1 MDKGARAEADMSQR
15 LLDKVA
21 VITGAASGIGAATAK
36 TYVEQGARVV
46 LGDIQDDAGAALVGA
61 LGGPEHAVF
70 CHCNVTSETEVQ
82 ALVDTAVSTFGH
94 IDVMFNC
101 AGIVGAVGPMSTTPA
116 DEWKLTID
124 IMVNGVFYGMK
135 HASRHMKEAGSGS
148 IISMSSTA
156 GVMGGL
162 GPHAYAA
169 AKHAVVGMT
178 KNLAAEM
185 GSFGVRVNCI
195 APAGMA
201 TPMVAEVITGNH
213 QNLEDTIAALA
224 EASPLKGRAG
234 LAQDVANAALWLASD
249 ESGYTSGLT
258 LTVDAGATTGSTPE
272 APAFAEYQPMLREAG
287 RSGLD

>member
-1 MDKGARAEADMSQR
+1 MDKR
-15 LLDKVA
+15 LEGRVA

-36 TYVEQGARVV
+36 TYVDHGARVV
-46 LGDIQDDAGAALVGA
+46 LGDIQDEAGAAIAEG
-61 LGGPEHAVF
+61 LGGSACAIF
-70 CHCNVTSETEVQ
+70 RHCDVTSEDQVK
-82 ALVDTAVSTFGH
+82 ALVEAAVSEFGQ

-116 DEWKLTID
+116 EEWKLTID
-124 IMVNGVFYGMK
+124 ILINGVFYGMK
-135 HASRHMKEAGSGS
+135 HASGYMKEAGSGS

-185 GSFGVRVNCI
+185 GGYGVRVNCI

-213 QNLEDTIAALA
+213 HNLDETIATLA
-224 EASPLKGRAG
+224 AASPLKGRAG

-272 APAFAEYQPMLREAG
+272 GPAFSDYQPMLREAG
-287 RSGLD
+287 RKGLD

>member
-1 MDKGARAEADMSQR
+1 MSKR
-15 LLDKVA
+15 LEGKVA

-36 TYVEQGARVV
+36 TFVEHGARVV
-46 LGDIQDDAGAALVGA
+46 LGDIQDEAGEGLAAA
-61 LGGPEHAVF
+61 LGGASQAIF
-70 CHCNVTSETEVQ
+70 RHCNVTEEAEVQ
-82 ALVDTAVSTFGH
+82 ALVEAAVSEFGQ
-94 IDVMFNC
+94 IDVIFNC

-116 DEWKLTID
+116 EEWKLTID
-124 IMVNGVFYGMK
+124 IMINGVFYGMK
-135 HASRHMKEAGSGS
+135 HASRYMKEAGSGS

-185 GSFGVRVNCI
+185 GGFGVRVNCI

-201 TPMVAEVITGNH
+201 TPMVADVMTGDH
-213 QNLEDTIAALA
+213 KNLEETIATLA
-224 EASPLKGRAG
+224 AVSPLKGRAG

-258 LTVDAGATTGSTPE
+258 LTVDAGTTTGSTAEP
-272 APAFAEYQPMLREAG
+272 PAFAEYAPMVREAG
-287 RSGLD
+287 RKGVD

>member
-1 MDKGARAEADMSQR
+1 MSKR
-15 LLDKVA
+15 LEGKVA

-36 TYVEQGARVV
+36 TFVEHGARVV
-46 LGDIQDDAGAALVGA
+46 LGDIQDEAGEGLAAA
-61 LGGPEHAVF
+61 LGGASQAIF
-70 CHCNVTSETEVQ
+70 RHCNVAEEAEVQ
-82 ALVDTAVSTFGH
+82 ALVEAAVSEFGQ
-94 IDVMFNC
+94 IDVIFNC

-135 HASRHMKEAGSGS
+135 HASRYMKEAGSGS

-162 GPHAYAA
+162 GPHAYTA

-178 KNLAAEM
+178 KNLAAEV
-185 GSFGVRVNCI
+185 GGCGVRVNCI
-195 APAGMA
+195 APAAMA
-201 TPMVAEVITGNH
+201 TPMVADVVTGDH
-213 QNLEDTIAALA
+213 RNLDETIATLA
-224 EASPLKGRAG
+224 GLSPLKGRAG

-258 LTVDAGATTGSTPE
+258 LTVDAGLTTGSTTEP
-272 APAFAEYQPMLREAG
+272 PAFAEYAPMVREAG
-287 RSGLD
+287 KKGMD

>member
-1 MDKGARAEADMSQR
+1 MSKR
-15 LLDKVA
+15 LEGKVA

-36 TYVEQGARVV
+36 TFVEHGARVV
-46 LGDIQDDAGAALVGA
+46 LGDIQDDAGEGLAAA
-61 LGGPEHAVF
+61 LGGASQAIF
-70 CHCNVTSETEVQ
+70 RHCNVTEEAEVQ
-82 ALVDTAVSTFGH
+82 ALVEAAVSEFGQ
-94 IDVMFNC
+94 IDVIFNC

-116 DEWKLTID
+116 EEWKLTID
-124 IMVNGVFYGMK
+124 IMVHGVFYGMK
-135 HASRHMKEAGSGS
+135 HASRYMKEAGSGS

-178 KNLAAEM
+178 KNLAAEV
-185 GSFGVRVNCI
+185 GGFGVRVNCI

-201 TPMVAEVITGNH
+201 TPMVADVMTGDH
-213 QNLEDTIAALA
+213 HNLEETIATLAAL
-224 EASPLKGRAG
+224 SPLKGRAG

-258 LTVDAGATTGSTPE
+258 LTVDAGATTGSTAEP
-272 APAFAEYQPMLREAG
+272 PAFAEYAPMVREAG
-287 RSGLD
+287 RKGVD

>member
-1 MDKGARAEADMSQR
+1 MSKR
-15 LLDKVA
+15 LEGKVA

-36 TYVEQGARVV
+36 TFVEHGARVV
-46 LGDIQDDAGAALVGA
+46 LGDIQDEAGEGLAAA
-61 LGGPEHAVF
+61 LGGASQAIF
-70 CHCNVTSETEVQ
+70 RHCNVTEEAEVQ
-82 ALVDTAVSTFGH
+82 ALVEAAVSEFGQ
-94 IDVMFNC
+94 IDVIFNC

-116 DEWKLTID
+116 EEWKLTID
-124 IMVNGVFYGMK
+124 IMVHGVFYGMK
-135 HASRHMKEAGSGS
+135 HASRYMKEAGSGS

-185 GSFGVRVNCI
+185 GGFGVRVNCI

-201 TPMVAEVITGNH
+201 TPMVADVMTGDH
-213 QNLEDTIAALA
+213 KNLEETIATLA
-224 EASPLKGRAG
+224 AVSPLKGRAG

-258 LTVDAGATTGSTPE
+258 LTVDAGATTGSTAEP
-272 APAFAEYQPMLREAG
+272 PAFAEYAPMVREAG
-287 RSGLD
+287 RKGVD

>member
-1 MDKGARAEADMSQR
+1 MSQR
-15 LLDKVA
+15 SLDKVA

-272 APAFAEYQPMLREAG
+272 APAFAEYQPMMREAG
-287 RSGLD
+287 RTGLD

>member
-272 APAFAEYQPMLREAG
+272 ASAFAEYQPMLREAG
-287 RSGLD
+287 RTGLD

>member
-1 MDKGARAEADMSQR
+1 MSKR
-15 LLDKVA
+15 LDGKVA

-36 TYVEQGARVV
+36 IYVEQGARIV
-46 LGDIQDDAGAALVGA
+46 LGDIQDEAGEALAAA
-61 LGGPEHAVF
+61 LGGSSTAIF
-70 CHCNVTSETEVQ
+70 RHCNVTNEDQVQ
-82 ALVDTAVSTFGH
+82 GLVDAALSEFGQ

-162 GPHAYAA
+162 GPHAYTA

-178 KNLAAEM
+178 KNLAAEV
-185 GSFGVRVNCI
+185 GGFGVRVNCI

-224 EASPLKGRAG
+224 EGSPLRGRAG
-234 LAQDVANAALWLASD
+234 LAEDVANAALWLASD

-258 LTVDAGATTGSTPE
+258 LTVDAGATTGSTAE
-272 APAFAEYQPMLREAG
+272 APAFAEYQPMMREAG
-287 RSGLD
+287 KSGLD

>member
-1 MDKGARAEADMSQR
+1 MSKR
-15 LLDKVA
+15 LAGKVA

-46 LGDIQDDAGAALVGA
+46 LGDIQDEAGASLAEA
-61 LGGPEHAVF
+61 LGGSAHAIF
-70 CHCNVTSETEVQ
+70 RHCNVTSEGEVQ
-82 ALVDTAVSTFGH
+82 ALVDAAVSEFGQ
-94 IDVMFNC
+94 IDIMFNC

-116 DEWKLTID
+116 EEWKLTID

-156 GVMGGL
+156 GIMGGL

-178 KNLAAEM
+178 KNLAAEV
-185 GSFGVRVNCI
+185 GSFGIRVNCI

-224 EASPLKGRAG
+224 EGSPLKGRAG

-258 LTVDAGATTGSTPE
+258 LTVDAGVTTGSTAEP
-272 APAFAEYQPMLREAG
+272 PAFAEYQPMMREAG
-287 RSGLD
+287 RTGLD

>member
-1 MDKGARAEADMSQR
+1 MSKR
-15 LLDKVA
+15 LEGKVA

-36 TYVEQGARVV
+36 TFVEHGARVV
-46 LGDIQDDAGAALVGA
+46 LGDIQYEAGEGLAAA
-61 LGGPEHAVF
+61 LGGASQAIF
-70 CHCNVTSETEVQ
+70 RHCNVTEEAEVQ
-82 ALVDTAVSTFGH
+82 ALVEAAVSEFGQ
-94 IDVMFNC
+94 IDVIFNC

-116 DEWKLTID
+116 EEWKLTID
-124 IMVNGVFYGMK
+124 IMINGVFYGMK
-135 HASRHMKEAGSGS
+135 HASRYMKEAGSGS

-185 GSFGVRVNCI
+185 GGYGVRVNCI

-201 TPMVAEVITGNH
+201 TPMVADVMTGDHNK
-213 QNLEDTIAALA
+213 LDETIAALA

-234 LAQDVANAALWLASD
+234 LAQDVANAALWLGSD
-249 ESGYTSGLT
+249 ESGYTSGMT
-258 LTVDAGATTGSTPE
+258 LTVDAGYTTGSRVEP
-272 APAFAEYQPMLREAG
+272 PAFAEYQPMIREAG
-287 RSGLD
+287 RSGID

>member
-1 MDKGARAEADMSQR
+1 MSKR
-15 LLDKVA
+15 LEGKIA

-36 TYVEQGARVV
+36 TYVEQGAKVV
-46 LGDIQDDAGAALVGA
+46 LGDIQDDAGAVLAEA
-61 LGGPEHAVF
+61 LGGTEHAVF
-70 CHCNVTSETEVQ
+70 CHCNVTSEAEVQ
-82 ALVDTAVSTFGH
+82 ALVDTAVSTFGQ

-213 QNLEDTIAALA
+213 QNLDDTIAALA

-272 APAFAEYQPMLREAG
+272 APAFAEYQPMMREAG
-287 RSGLD
+287 RTGLD

>member
-1 MDKGARAEADMSQR
+1 MSKR
-15 LLDKVA
+15 LEGKVA

-36 TYVEQGARVV
+36 TFVEHGARVV
-46 LGDIQDDAGAALVGA
+46 LGDIQDEAGEGLAAA
-61 LGGPEHAVF
+61 LGGASQAIF
-70 CHCNVTSETEVQ
+70 RHCNVTEEAEVQ
-82 ALVDTAVSTFGH
+82 ALVEAAVSEFGQ
-94 IDVMFNC
+94 IDVIFNC

-116 DEWKLTID
+116 EEWKLTID
-124 IMVNGVFYGMK
+124 IMINGVFYGMK
-135 HASRHMKEAGSGS
+135 HASRYMKEAGSGS

-178 KNLAAEM
+178 KNLAAEV
-185 GSFGVRVNCI
+185 GGFGVRVNCI

-201 TPMVAEVITGNH
+201 TPMVADVMTGDH
-213 QNLEDTIAALA
+213 HNLEETIATLAAL
-224 EASPLKGRAG
+224 SPLKGRAG

-258 LTVDAGATTGSTPE
+258 LTVDAGATTGSTAEP
-272 APAFAEYQPMLREAG
+272 PAFAEYAPMVREAG
-287 RSGLD
+287 RKGVD

>member
-1 MDKGARAEADMSQR
+1 MAED
-15 LLDKVA
+15 
-21 VITGAASGIGAATAK
+21 
-36 TYVEQGARVV
+36 
-46 LGDIQDDAGAALVGA
+46 
-61 LGGPEHAVF
+61 LGGPARAIF
-70 CHCNVTSETEVQ
+70 RSCDVTSEDQVQ
-82 ALVDTAVSTFGH
+82 ALVEAAVLEFGQ

-101 AGIVGAVGPMSTTPA
+101 AGIVGAIGPMSTTPA
-116 DEWKLTID
+116 EEWKLTID
-124 IMVNGVFYGMK
+124 IMINGVFYGMK
-135 HASRHMKEAGSGS
+135 HASRYMKEAGSGS

-185 GSFGVRVNCI
+185 GGYGVRVNCI

-201 TPMVAEVITGNH
+201 TPMVADVLTGNH
-213 QNLEDTIAALA
+213 QNLDETIAALA
-224 EASPLKGRAG
+224 AVSPLRGRAG

-272 APAFAEYQPMLREAG
+272 GPAFSDYQPMLREAG

>member
-1 MDKGARAEADMSQR
+1 MDKR
-15 LLDKVA
+15 LEGKVA
-21 VITGAASGIGAATAK
+21 VITGAASGIGASTAK
-36 TYVEQGARVV
+36 TYVDHGARVV
-46 LGDIQDDAGAALVGA
+46 LGDIQDDAGESMAAALGSA
-61 LGGPEHAVF
+61 SHAIF
-70 CHCNVTSETEVQ
+70 RHCNVAEEADVQ
-82 ALVDTAVSTFGH
+82 GLVEAAVSEFGQ
-94 IDVMFNC
+94 IDVIFNC

-116 DEWKLTID
+116 EEWRLTID
-124 IMVNGVFYGMK
+124 IMINGVFFGMK
-135 HASRHMKEAGSGS
+135 HASRYMKEAGSGS

-185 GSFGVRVNCI
+185 GGYGVRVNCI

-201 TPMVAEVITGNH
+201 TPMVADVLTGDH
-213 QNLEDTIAALA
+213 HNLDDTIAALA

-258 LTVDAGATTGSTPE
+258 LTVDAGATTGSTAAP
-272 APAFAEYQPMLREAG
+272 PAFAEYAPMVREAG
-287 RSGLD
+287 RKGVD

>member
-1 MDKGARAEADMSQR
+1 MSKR
-15 LLDKVA
+15 LEGKVA
-21 VITGAASGIGAATAK
+21 VITGAASGSGAATAK
-36 TYVEQGARVV
+36 TFVEHGARVV
-46 LGDIQDDAGAALVGA
+46 LGDIQDEAGEGLAAA
-61 LGGPEHAVF
+61 LGGASQAIF
-70 CHCNVTSETEVQ
+70 RHCNVTEEAEVQ
-82 ALVDTAVSTFGH
+82 ALVEAAVSEFGQ
-94 IDVMFNC
+94 IDVIFNC

-116 DEWKLTID
+116 EEWKLTID
-124 IMVNGVFYGMK
+124 IMVHGVFYGMK
-135 HASRHMKEAGSGS
+135 HASRYMKEAGSGS

-185 GSFGVRVNCI
+185 GGFGVRVNCI

-201 TPMVAEVITGNH
+201 TPMVADVMTGDH
-213 QNLEDTIAALA
+213 KNLEETIATLA
-224 EASPLKGRAG
+224 AVSPLKGRAG

-258 LTVDAGATTGSTPE
+258 LTVDAGATTGSTAEP
-272 APAFAEYQPMLREAG
+272 PAFAEYAPMVREAG
-287 RSGLD
+287 RKGVD

>member
-1 MDKGARAEADMSQR
+1 MNER
-15 LLDKVA
+15 LEGKVA

-46 LGDIQDDAGAALVGA
+46 LGDIQDLPGEALAAS
-61 LGGPEHAVF
+61 LGGSAHAVF
-70 CHCNVTSETEVQ
+70 RHCNVTNEAEVE
-82 ALVDTAVSTFGH
+82 ALVEAAVSEFGQ

-162 GPHAYAA
+162 GPHAYTA

-178 KNLAAEM
+178 KNLAAEV
-185 GSFGVRVNCI
+185 GGFGVRVNCI

-201 TPMVAEVITGNH
+201 TPMVAEVITGDH
-213 QNLEDTIAALA
+213 HNLDDTIAALA
-224 EASPLKGRAG
+224 EGSPLKGRAG
-234 LAQDVANAALWLASD
+234 LAEDVANAALWLASD

-258 LTVDAGATTGSTPE
+258 LTVDAGATTGSTAE
-272 APAFAEYQPMLREAG
+272 APAFADYQPMMREAG
-287 RSGLD
+287 KSGLD